1 MLKSARSALFAA
13 LALAAAP
20 ALAIDRLDP
29 RDFDT
34 GIAACTDLYGF
45 ANGSW
50 IKANPVP
57 AGSTRIN
64 RFTDLLAVTHQQ
76 QLRLLQAIQS
86 QQVDPL
92 DAHLATLARSA
103 TDAAALPA
111 AQKAALEALL
121 PAISE
126 LKSPEQIAELLAAY
140 QGRGL
145 PLIVQVGPGS
155 AAGVLRI
162 DAHLLGLPDPAFY
175 TRGDAATREWLGRYR
190 GYVETLL
197 GLAGSLEVTN
207 DAAWVIDFE
216 TKLATASA
224 AAAPTTASPRE
235 LDKRH
240 AELGW
245 RELLDAMKL
254 GKAKKVELH
263 GESQLAELN
272 RLVRGAHPVQ
282 WRAWLRFRIAHLL
295 APYLD
300 VPFRNEH
307 DRFVR
312 TAIRGE
318 APPADEAARA
328 LEMTRHLLGEAL
340 LQRYVDTYLPAATQE
355 SATALVDA
363 LRGEL
368 GRAIAANTRWQEGT
382 RKTAAAKLEALRID
396 LGFPPRRPDYPGLA
410 LAPDTLVGNALAIAR
425 WRQHNALNANS
436 RAGGDA
442 LQPQLAYLRE
452 ANTLRL
458 SPTLLQ
464 IPLFDPAAEPAL
476 SFGGLGALIAHELS
490 HGYDLGGASFDAEG
504 AARAWWEE
512 ADRAAWIAGS
522 APLEAQY
529 AGYAALGDTR
539 IDGARTLP
547 ENAADLA
554 GLSLAYAAFTTKQGD
569 LAVPKQ
575 HALTPGQ
582 RFFVAW
588 ASLWR
593 ENALES
599 ARAQEL
605 ARAVQSPARFRAI
618 GPLPHI
624 AGFTKAFNCKPK
636 DAMLKAPAAVLAW
649 P

>member
-13 LALAAAP
+13 LAFATAP

-34 GIAACTDLYGF
+34 GVAACTDLYGF

-64 RFTDLLAVTHQQ
+64 RFTDLLNVTRQQ

-92 DAHLATLARSA
+92 DVPLAALARSA
-103 TDAAALPA
+103 GDDAALPA

-121 PAISE
+121 PAIAE
-126 LKSPEQIAELLAAY
+126 LTRGEQVAELLAAY

-145 PLIVQVGPGS
+145 PLVVQVGPGS
-155 AAGVLRI
+155 AAGVLRV

-175 TRGDAATREWLGRYR
+175 TRGDSATQEWLGRYR

-197 GLAGSLEVTN
+197 GLAGSSEVTN

-216 TKLATASA
+216 TKLAAASA
-224 AAAPTTASPRE
+224 AAAPLTLSPRE
-235 LDKRH
+235 LAKRH
-240 AELGW
+240 PGLDW
-245 RELLDAMKL
+245 RALLAAMKL
-254 GKAKKVELH
+254 GKAKSVELH
-263 GESQLAELN
+263 GESALAELN
-272 RLVRGAHPVQ
+272 RLVAAAHPVQ

-300 VPFRNEH
+300 VPFRDAH

-312 TAIRGE
+312 TALRGE
-318 APPADEAARA
+318 TPPADAAARA
-328 LEMTRHLLGEAL
+328 LETTRHLLGEAL
-340 LQRYVDTYLPAATQE
+340 LQRYADTYLPAASRE
-355 SATALVDA
+355 AAGAMVDA
-363 LRGEL
+363 LRAAL
-368 GRAIAANTRWQEGT
+368 GRAIAANTRWQPAT
-382 RKTAAAKLEALRID
+382 REAALAKLEALRVD
-396 LGFPPRRPDYPGLA
+396 DGLPATRPHYPGLA
-410 LAPDTLVGNALAIAR
+410 LAADTLVGNALAIAR
-425 WRQHNALNANS
+425 WRQHNALAP
-436 RAGGDA
+436 GGRPGGEA

-458 SPTLLQ
+458 SPALLQ

-476 SFGGLGALIAHELS
+476 AFGGLGALIAHELS
-490 HGYDLGGASFDAEG
+490 HGFDLGGASFDAGG
-504 AARAWWEE
+504 AARAWWGE
-512 ADRAAWIAGS
+512 ADRAAWITAT

-529 AGYAALGDTR
+529 SAYAALGERR

-554 GLSLAYAAFTTKQGD
+554 GLALALDAFRQAQAD

-575 HALTPGQ
+575 HALSPGQ

-593 ENALES
+593 ENALEP

-618 GPLPHI
+618 GPLPHL
-624 AGFTKAFNCKPK
+624 KAFAEAFACKPK
-636 DAMLKAPAAVLAW
+636 DAMLKRPAAVLAW